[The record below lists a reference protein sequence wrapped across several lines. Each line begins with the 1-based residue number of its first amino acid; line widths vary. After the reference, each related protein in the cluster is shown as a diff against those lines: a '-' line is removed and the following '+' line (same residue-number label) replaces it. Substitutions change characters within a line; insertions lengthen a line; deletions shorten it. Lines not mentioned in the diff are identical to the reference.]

1 MARLCSEV
9 VFFQLSYGVT
19 NLYRLSKLPSL
30 QVYSHYTTEKEWY
43 RPNGLPGIA
52 HPIVP
57 IEIYGLFL
65 QFVPTELL

>member
-1 MARLCSEV
+1 VA
-9 VFFQLSYGVT
+9 
-19 NLYRLSKLPSL
+19 NLYRLRLPSL